1 MEMTQKQ
8 QKWLGLGIVLLSFL
22 VLYVVM
28 GYASGYGKL
37 VDGVVQFI
45 RVSLVNT
52 MMDDYKKDG
61 GEWSFGYFVPLV
73 VAVLFWFR
81 RKELLSTEVKPALVS
96 GSLILAV
103 GLMIYWA
110 GYRGEQKYFGYAA
123 GQILVL
129 GCVLWFLGWAWFR
142 KVFWLW
148 ALLGMVW
155 PWRFLIS
162 HISSPLQMVM
172 VKVTAVLLNLVGVG
186 AVTNG
191 SGMLTETRDPVTGDF
206 ISLDVDVACS
216 GMRSLFAL
224 VMIGLAF
231 TFLQVKDEWK
241 RWALMA
247 FVPVVAVVANVVR
260 ILILYGGS
268 SIWGTEFAIGKG
280 HGDMSGYHLLAG
292 LAVFVVALVLLSLAV
307 RILEGGPGLL
317 KRKKV
322 IKRSFQ
328 GGETVQQKGEQ

>member
-1 MEMTQKQ
+1 MEMTQKKE
-8 QKWLGLGIVLLSFL
+8 KWLGLGLVSVCFL
-22 VLYVVM
+22 VLYAWM
-28 GYASGYGKL
+28 GYSSGYGQEI
-37 VDGVVQFI
+37 DGVVHFI
-45 RVSLVNT
+45 RESLVNT
-52 MMDDYKKDG
+52 MMADYSKDG
-61 GEWSFGYFVPLV
+61 GEWGFGYFVPL
-73 VAVLFWFR
+73 AVGGLFWLR
-81 RKELLSTEVKPALVS
+81 RKDLLPTEIKPALIS
-96 GSLILAV
+96 GGLILAL
-103 GLMIYWA
+103 GFMIYWA

-129 GCVLWFLGWAWFR
+129 GCILWFLGWAWFR

-155 PWRFLIS
+155 PWRFLIG

-172 VKVTAVLLNLVGVG
+172 VKVTAALLNVFGVG

-191 SGMLTETRDPVTGDF
+191 SGMLTETKDPVSGDF

-241 RWALMA
+241 RWVLMA
-247 FVPVVAVVANVVR
+247 LVPVIAVIANVVR
-260 ILILYGGS
+260 ILLLYGGS

-292 LAVFVVALVLLSLAV
+292 LAVFVVALVLLSIAV

-322 IKRSFQ
+322 VKRSFQ
-328 GGETVQQKGEQ
+328 GGESTQQKGDK